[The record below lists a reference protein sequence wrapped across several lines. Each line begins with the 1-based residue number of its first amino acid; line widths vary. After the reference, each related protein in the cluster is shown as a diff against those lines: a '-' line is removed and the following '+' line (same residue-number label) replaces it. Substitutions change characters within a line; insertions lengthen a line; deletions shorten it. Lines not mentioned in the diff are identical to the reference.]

1 MFSGLIQNEFI
12 KIFSKLKT
20 YVILLLFIALSA
32 MIAYIA
38 QDTENYYLD
47 SVDPAYRVMN
57 LEDEVRYYKQNLQDV
72 GQYTDWTEE
81 EKTQEIENLQ
91 EGLTD
96 AEKELSA
103 AKEDLKINAT
113 YDWRKAANLELENY
127 KADLKDVND
136 PESKAN
142 IESEIERLT
151 YHLDHDISTAEPN
164 LNTGLNYLNL
174 SLVVIL
180 SGFMTFGLILFN
192 ADIMSGEY
200 SPGTLKF
207 LLIQPVTRIKVLLAK
222 YLSTVLA
229 SLGLIVGVQ
238 LLFTAAVGLVK
249 GFGSANLPMMAGERY
264 KVVYEEGLRMLWAI
278 PGSGEF
284 ISLSSY
290 LLRALLL
297 EVLFIFAMVAFIMM
311 VSVIS
316 KSTVMAFT
324 ILISALLGTNIIY
337 GLSSVYRKVSPYIFL
352 HHTDVNGIITGNIIQ
367 QTGVLNFT
375 YTLSLIVLSLSTVVF
390 LSIAMVIF
398 KKRDIL
404 I

>member
-20 YVILLLFIALSA
+20 YVILLLFIALSI

-38 QDTENYYLD
+38 HDTEKSYLN
-47 SVDPAYRVMN
+47 SVDPAFRVMN
-57 LEDEVRYYKQNLQDV
+57 LEDEVKYYKQDLQQV
-72 GQYTDWTEE
+72 AQYEWTDE
-81 EKTQEIENLQ
+81 EKADETKRITENLAF
-91 EGLTD
+91 T
-96 AEKELSA
+96 EKSLIE
-103 AKEDLKINAT
+103 AKEDLKNNAI
-113 YDWRKAANLELENY
+113 YDWKKAANLELQNNKEEL
-127 KADLKDVND
+127 KTVKDV
-136 PESKAN
+136 ESKAH
-142 IESEIERLT
+142 IENEIERLN
-151 YHLDHDISTAEPN
+151 YHLDHEISIAEPN

-174 SLVVIL
+174 SLIVIL

-238 LLFTAAVGLVK
+238 LLFTAVIGLIN
-249 GFGSANLPMMAGERY
+249 GFGRADLPMMAGERY
-264 KVVYEEGLRMLWAI
+264 KEIFEEGYRTLSAI

-284 ISLSSY
+284 IPLGSY
-290 LLRALLL
+290 VLKALLL

-311 VSVIS
+311 ISVIS

-324 ILISALLGTNIIY
+324 ILISTLLGTNIIY
-337 GLSSVYRKVSPYIFL
+337 SLSSVYRKFTPYIFL
-352 HHTDVNGIITGNIIQ
+352 HHTDVNGIITGGIIQ
-367 QTGVLNFT
+367 QTGVLSFT
-375 YTLSLIVLSLSTVVF
+375 YTFSLVVLSLSTAVF
-390 LSIAMVIF
+390 LSIAMIIF